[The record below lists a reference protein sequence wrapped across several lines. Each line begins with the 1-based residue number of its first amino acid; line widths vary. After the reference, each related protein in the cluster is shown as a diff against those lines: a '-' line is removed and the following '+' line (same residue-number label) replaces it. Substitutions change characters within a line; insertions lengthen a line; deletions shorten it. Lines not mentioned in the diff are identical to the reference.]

1 MFKTAA
7 VLALTIVA
15 VLGSFTAAPA
25 IAIFSSGA
33 GDGVGT
39 LTCVSGAVA
48 CPSTVV
54 NITTPNVA
62 WQPNNPG
69 GSSGVWVSFAAGHG
83 SIGPNTV
90 APNADPGNQTVTF
103 NYSFNLATAAQLSLS
118 IWADD
123 TARVLVDGAQQ
134 IAGNGVQ
141 DTRCAA
147 GPIGCE
153 VGETGTIASLL
164 LSAGAHEIDFAVYQ
178 RVVNGG
184 VGTPFGLLFAGD
196 LTPVPEPA
204 SILLLGSAL
213 TAVGMASKRRWFTKK
228 G

>member
-7 VLALTIVA
+7 VLALTVVA

-83 SIGPNTV
+83 SIGPNTL

-134 IAGNGVQ
+134 IAG
-141 DTRCAA
+141 D
-147 GPIGCE
+147 P
-153 VGETGTIASLL
+153 
-164 LSAGAHEIDFAVYQ
+164 
-178 RVVNGG
+178 G
-184 VGTPFGLLFAGD
+184 VGDDLLVLHHGERGEPGRHRLGVGAEARGVDQHPVHRRVD
-196 LTPVPEPA
+196 LLEDPVLAERGPVP
-204 SILLLGSAL
+204 GSHG
-213 TAVGMASKRRWFTKK
+213 TANPS
-228 G
+228 